1 MHSIYSLRKSRAPP
15 CPGIKSRQVSSGTV
29 ALHRLCL
36 APLLLLLATGALAL
50 QDLFAVL
57 VELELGDDDLG
68 GSEGD
73 GDGLAVGLLAD
84 NCGMGEYRVADQ
96 GVGY

>member
-15 CPGIKSRQVSSGTV
+15 CPGIKSRQVSSGAV
-29 ALHRLCL
+29 VLHRLCL
-36 APLLLLLATGALAL
+36 ALLLLLLATGALAL

-68 GSEGD
+68 GGEGN
-73 GDGLAVGLLAD
+73 GDRLTVGLLAD
-84 NCGMGEYRVADQ
+84 NCVMGEYRAAI
-96 GVGY
+96 